1 MYFEKE
7 NVTQLCF
14 FLHPSVEGFCGS
26 SPKRARGDR
35 SCREWFEA
43 GSAAPA
49 GMGWP
54 WAEVQPSEEYLLN
67 VLFALVMASAI
78 AAGIFKNSRDPRM
91 LLEKL
96 AVSSGKVSRAL
107 KEMERKVF
115 HLFGLLV
122 PIIHQLLLWYGFSNR
137 FCCLVCWSVTIP
149 GWIADVARLK
159 SPFIAAN
166 WPGRKLLRDFEKQQ
180 LTGGCFFSL
189 GVCSPTPC
197 PILHLFFAAAH
208 VGEKH
213 ARGAMLFRLPSAE
226 TTARDGHRALP
237 CAWQD
242 VPSPS
247 ALRLQLHACT
257 HTCTHSRINTCMHTY
272 VHAGCTLAI
281 CISPP
286 SIAMAST
293 LFLVLGDMVAAL
305 IGVSFGGEV
314 AQVKLGRK
322 GKKSVE
328 GSLAM
333 FVVCFAVGCTIF
345 ASVELREYACFLGA
359 LVATLTELYEPL
371 GINGGCPRSCARP
384 ISQLPSRPEP
394 F

>member
-1 MYFEKE
+1 
-7 NVTQLCF
+7 
-14 FLHPSVEGFCGS
+14 
-26 SPKRARGDR
+26 
-35 SCREWFEA
+35 
-43 GSAAPA
+43 
-49 GMGWP
+49 MGWP

-78 AAGIFKNSRDPRM
+78 AAGIFKNHRDPRI

-122 PIIHQLLLWYGFSNR
+122 PITHQMLLWYGFSNR

-189 GVCSPTPC
+189 G
-197 PILHLFFAAAH
+197 
-208 VGEKH
+208 
-213 ARGAMLFRLPSAE
+213 
-226 TTARDGHRALP
+226 
-237 CAWQD
+237 
-242 VPSPS
+242 
-247 ALRLQLHACT
+247 
-257 HTCTHSRINTCMHTY
+257 
-272 VHAGCTLAI
+272 CTLAI

-293 LFLVLGDMVAAL
+293 LFLVLGDMAAAL

-322 GKKSVE
+322 GKKSLE

-371 GINGGCPRSCARP
+371 GINDNLTIPVLASLALQIGFSRIRNCSNTPFT
-384 ISQLPSRPEP
+384 QLIFDTVVDLKTSA
-394 F
+394 FDLKTLAAYHLDMLT